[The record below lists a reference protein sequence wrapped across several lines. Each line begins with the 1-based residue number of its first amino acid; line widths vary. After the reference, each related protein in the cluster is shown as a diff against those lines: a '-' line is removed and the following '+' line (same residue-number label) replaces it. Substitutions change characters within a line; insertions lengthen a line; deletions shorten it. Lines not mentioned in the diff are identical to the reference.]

1 MSSILVQVIVG
12 GLLLGAVY
20 ALFSSGLTLVWG
32 MMNIVNFAHG
42 DFVMLGM
49 YVAFVVWTLFGA
61 GPWAGAPLAVLVL
74 ATLGVIVYFGLIRDI
89 MKGPMLAQ
97 ILGTFGLALLLRYSV
112 FWWFGANFLSLPENL
127 VGGTFDVMG
136 LRIQASRLLAG
147 VVALLVTLGLHLLL
161 TRTSLGSKMLAVAED
176 STAAQLMGIRPDS
189 MQAIAWAI
197 AAGATGLAG
206 ALIATFFYIVP
217 TVGETLGIVAF
228 VTVSLGGF
236 GSVPGALVAGL
247 ADRRHRIPVGLPD
260 RRGLQGHGR
269 VRPVPRLPLVPAAG
283 PDGQDVMRR
292 LFVALRC
299 CSRFSSPIRWCS
311 RRRSSS
317 GSARWCCSMRSRLRP
332 GTSSAAMPARY
343 RSAMSCSS
351 VAAPTPRWALT
362 PISPCRR
369 WWEFPRASS

>member
-1 MSSILVQVIVG
+1 MNFFLVQVIVG

-49 YVAFVVWTLFGA
+49 YAAFVVFSLFGV
-61 GPWAGAPLAVLVL
+61 GPAAGAPFAALLL
-74 ATLGVIVYFGLIRDI
+74 ATVGVIVYFRLIRHI

-112 FWWFGANFLSLPENL
+112 FWWFGANFLSLPNNL
-127 VGGTFDVMG
+127 VGGTYDIFG
-136 LRIQASRLLAG
+136 LRIEAARLLAG
-147 VVALLVTLGLHLLL
+147 AVALVVTLGLDLLL

-176 STAAQLMGIRPDS
+176 STAAQLMGIRPDT

-247 ADRRHRIPVGLPD
+247 LIGVIESVSGYLIGAVYKDIVVYALFIFFLWFRPQGLM
-260 RRGLQGHGR
+260 GK
-269 VRPVPRLPLVPAAG
+269 A
-283 PDGQDVMRR
+283 
-292 LFVALRC
+292 
-299 CSRFSSPIRWCS
+299 
-311 RRRSSS
+311 
-317 GSARWCCSMRSRLRP
+317 
-332 GTSSAAMPARY
+332 
-343 RSAMSCSS
+343 
-351 VAAPTPRWALT
+351 
-362 PISPCRR
+362 
-369 WWEFPRASS
+369 

>member
-1 MSSILVQVIVG
+1 MSSTLLQVIAG

-32 MMNIVNFAHG
+32 MMNIINFAHG
-42 DFVMLGM
+42 DFVMIGM

-74 ATLGVIVYFGLIRDI
+74 ATLGVVVYFTLIRRI

-112 FWWFGANFLSLPENL
+112 FWWFGANFSSLPENL
-127 VGGTFDVMG
+127 VGGTLEFWG
-136 LRIQASRLLAG
+136 LHIQASRLLAG
-147 VVALLVTLGLHLLL
+147 VVALVVTLGLHFLL
-161 TRTSLGSKMLAVAED
+161 TRTALGSKMLAVAED
-176 STAAQLMGIRPDS
+176 DTAAQLMGIRPDT

-247 ADRRHRIPVGLPD
+247 LIGVIESLSAYLIGAVYKDMVVYALFLGFLWFRPQGLM
-260 RRGLQGHGR
+260 GR
-269 VRPVPRLPLVPAAG
+269 
-283 PDGQDVMRR
+283 
-292 LFVALRC
+292 F
-299 CSRFSSPIRWCS
+299 
-311 RRRSSS
+311 
-317 GSARWCCSMRSRLRP
+317 
-332 GTSSAAMPARY
+332 
-343 RSAMSCSS
+343 
-351 VAAPTPRWALT
+351 
-362 PISPCRR
+362 
-369 WWEFPRASS
+369 

>member
-1 MSSILVQVIVG
+1 MTFTLVQVIVG

-32 MMNIVNFAHG
+32 MMNVVNFAHG

-49 YVAFVVWTLFGA
+49 YVAFVVYTLLGG
-61 GPWAGAPLAVLVL
+61 GPLIGAPLATLLL

-127 VGGTFDVMG
+127 VGGTFDIFG
-136 LRIQASRLLAG
+136 IRIQASRLLAG
-147 VVALLVTLGLHLLL
+147 VVALVVTLALHLLL
-161 TRTSLGSKMLAVAED
+161 TRTTLGSRMLAVAED
-176 STAAQLMGIRPDS
+176 ATAAQLMGIRPDS

-236 GSVPGALVAGL
+236 GSVPGALIAGL
-247 ADRRHRIPVGLPD
+247 LIGVIESLSGYLIGAVYKDIVVYSLFLGFLWFRPQGLM
-260 RRGLQGHGR
+260 GK
-269 VRPVPRLPLVPAAG
+269 
-283 PDGQDVMRR
+283 
-292 LFVALRC
+292 
-299 CSRFSSPIRWCS
+299 
-311 RRRSSS
+311 
-317 GSARWCCSMRSRLRP
+317 
-332 GTSSAAMPARY
+332 T
-343 RSAMSCSS
+343 
-351 VAAPTPRWALT
+351 
-362 PISPCRR
+362 
-369 WWEFPRASS
+369 

>member
-1 MSSILVQVIVG
+1 MSIILVQVIVG
-12 GLLLGAVY
+12 GLLLGAIY

-49 YVAFVVWTLFGA
+49 YVAFVVYTLLGA
-61 GPWAGAPLAVLVL
+61 GPLLGAPLAVLVL

-97 ILGTFGLALLLRYSV
+97 ILGTFGLALLVRYSV
-112 FWWFGANFLSLPENL
+112 FWWFGANFLSLPENI
-127 VGGTFDVMG
+127 VGGTFEIAG

-147 VVALLVTLGLHLLL
+147 GVALLVTFGLHLLL

-176 STAAQLMGIRPDS
+176 STAAQLMGIRPDT

-236 GSVPGALVAGL
+236 GSVPGALMAGL
-247 ADRRHRIPVGLPD
+247 LIGVIESLSAYWIGAVYKDMVVYSLFLGFLWFRPQGLM
-260 RRGLQGHGR
+260 GK
-269 VRPVPRLPLVPAAG
+269 
-283 PDGQDVMRR
+283 
-292 LFVALRC
+292 
-299 CSRFSSPIRWCS
+299 
-311 RRRSSS
+311 
-317 GSARWCCSMRSRLRP
+317 
-332 GTSSAAMPARY
+332 T
-343 RSAMSCSS
+343 
-351 VAAPTPRWALT
+351 
-362 PISPCRR
+362 
-369 WWEFPRASS
+369 